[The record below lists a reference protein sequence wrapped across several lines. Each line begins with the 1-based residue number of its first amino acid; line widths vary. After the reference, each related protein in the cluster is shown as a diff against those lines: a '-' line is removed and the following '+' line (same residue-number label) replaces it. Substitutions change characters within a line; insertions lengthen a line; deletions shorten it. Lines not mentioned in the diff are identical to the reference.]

1 MGLTFNNAETALR
14 VRRVMRIAVLMSCLA
29 LINFIVY
36 ADTSPGDYYYG
47 GIVFALAIPACGYFG
62 AANRDR
68 NLLCCFC
75 GCSALAALS
84 NLMVA
89 IFLIIYVSDLDDD
102 FQDDSFQQPDTAVVQ
117 FGVTGSGADVLVAT
131 QIIVVLLYCCGF
143 VQGNRLYEDKNMY
156 VTTVASRNAAA
167 YQPVVVVNNNTTT
180 YAQQAPPQ
188 AAYAPPQ
195 QQQPQYQGAPQYQP
209 QYQPAYQPQ
218 YQPAYQ
224 PQYQP
229 QYQQAP
235 APYQQPAPQYHAS
248 ASSGYQPTA
257 PPASAKNELP
267 PPS

>member
-1 MGLTFNNAETALR
+1 ML
-14 VRRVMRIAVLMSCLA
+14 ISCA
-29 LINFIVY
+29 
-36 ADTSPGDYYYG
+36 T
-47 GIVFALAIPACGYFG
+47 

-131 QIIVVLLYCCGF
+131 QIIVVLLYVRCAWLFVCSVGHATGALAWCLTASLVQCCGF